1 MLIYFK
7 KILLSTSLEA
17 VLKILL
23 GFKVEAGPNVQ
34 PQEYSKYFED
44 WTLGPNKGF
53 EPEKGF

>member
-44 WTLGPNKGF
+44 
-53 EPEKGF
+53 